1 MTERKSPVDQA
12 LDLLFFAPL
21 GLALTAAEELPKL
34 IEKGRERATSQAG
47 LYRMMGQFAVNE
59 GQQRAERLVRQA
71 QERLGDLGGN
81 AGGTAAPAP
90 APAASE
96 AAGPPS
102 SNGSHA
108 GTSSGNGSNGV
119 GAAGPRPSSDAL
131 AIPGYDTLS
140 APQVVQRLAGLSPE
154 ELEA

>member
-59 GQQRAERLVRQA
+59 GQQRAERLVRLA
-71 QERLGDLGGN
+71 Q
-81 AGGTAAPAP
+81 
-90 APAASE
+90 
-96 AAGPPS
+96 
-102 SNGSHA
+102 
-108 GTSSGNGSNGV
+108 
-119 GAAGPRPSSDAL
+119 
-131 AIPGYDTLS
+131 
-140 APQVVQRLAGLSPE
+140 
-154 ELEA
+154 